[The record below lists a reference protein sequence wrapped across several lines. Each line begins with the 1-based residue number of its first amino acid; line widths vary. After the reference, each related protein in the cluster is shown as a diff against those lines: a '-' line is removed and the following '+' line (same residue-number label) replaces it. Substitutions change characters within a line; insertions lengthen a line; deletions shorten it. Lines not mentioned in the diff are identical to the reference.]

1 LYGWIWWW
9 NSAYFKK
16 EWNHKTEVITFVLA
30 ATASMQI
37 SLLKLQTYSSQ
48 QSTVRHRSPCSYTGQ
63 TPSSKGG
70 TVHKLLWMWQQPL
83 NALLHN
89 MQ

>member
-1 LYGWIWWW
+1 MGGFGGGIVFLL
-9 NSAYFKK
+9 KK
-16 EWNHKTEVITFVLA
+16 EWDHNTEVVTSVLA

-37 SLLKLQTYSSQ
+37 SLLQLQTYSSQ
-48 QSTVRHRSPCSYTGQ
+48 QSRIRQRSPCSYKGP
-63 TPSSKGG
+63 TPSSKGE

-89 MQ
+89 I